1 MCTLFSSCICI
12 LIVVIARKCS
22 IHYTYVCLVKL
33 NMNTSIRSIIVKT
46 KKKRVKEI
54 SNQQTNKKE
63 ISNQQTNKQKQ
74 QQELNSIDRQKDVEE
89 KRLLLVYK
97 TNMKQNENNNNNN
110 ESINEIISNIDKIQY
125 NTTKRVCVCVIV
137 QNNYI
142 GKKRLPDEL
151 CID

>member
-1 MCTLFSSCICI
+1 
-12 LIVVIARKCS
+12 
-22 IHYTYVCLVKL
+22 
-33 NMNTSIRSIIVKT
+33 MNTSIRSIIVKT